1 MQLKKCLALA
11 LSLILFWACV
21 KEEFESAPQSQ
32 GVVVGFYADG
42 SAGTRTTINDDGVST
57 SWSTTDRLALWALNE
72 GTQAYTLNNTPFKVY
87 FRDTSTSAFFTTTLS
102 EAMPEASYTYYA
114 TYPTPASVNGTTATF
129 VAPATQD
136 GKMGGGA
143 AIMVA
148 TPQSGIGALDIITDR
163 GENDELMDG
172 NLHMSMNHKMH
183 ALRMFIPD
191 IDTKRYYGFGDEK
204 VERIELTMPW
214 DIAGTVNADITD
226 PAAGLTLTGNGSK
239 TITLNLQEPIGATT
253 ASGNSYDY
261 DYAYASI
268 IPAPANDPSIYNG
281 VLDAKI
287 YTSTMAARA
296 TISFANIAESHQFLA
311 GHITPVIL
319 NCSEVINRHVIRLTW
334 GENYLGEDIHTIYFY
349 DQSGNEVYR
358 ITDVA
363 SFVATGI
370 HDIDYTFNEN
380 KDSILSPL
388 AEQTLTVKYESANA
402 IVSNTIVMP
411 PNLATEAKC
420 HEIEINVPYL
430 FFEDFTNASVFNQNG
445 DLSATGHSASTIEG
459 SSYGLAG
466 WTGNQIAL
474 IESNGLK
481 ALAIRH
487 QSECSSAVG
496 GSWQGTYRGRAD
508 SAPMTALKSGSAVK
522 IQVSFTYTGYTNGS
536 VAPQVIYGYTYDNSG
551 AIAGQWS
558 AGSSLIDGGTAI
570 ANISGNNNTVLDG
583 GIADVAPNSTSTKG
597 RSASFQIANCTNT
610 YRLSWDC
617 YAPYDANNTS
627 FFGTNTQQWIFID
640 NIKVQI
646 VSE

>member
-1 MQLKKCLALA
+1 MRYMQLKKCLALA

-72 GTQAYTLNNTPFKVY
+72 STQAYTLNNTPFKVY
-87 FRDTSTSAFFTTTLS
+87 FRDTSTSAFFTATLDA
-102 EAMPEASYTYYA
+102 AMPEASYTYYA

-163 GENDELMDG
+163 SQNDELMDG

-214 DIAGTVNADITD
+214 DIAGTVNTDIAD

-253 ASGNSYDY
+253 ASGDSYDY

-268 IPAPANDPSIYNG
+268 IPAPNGDVNIYNG
-281 VLDAKI
+281 QLEAIVYGTTKAAK
-287 YTSTMAARA
+287 S
-296 TISFANIAESHQFLA
+296 TISLANFSSTHSFSA

-319 NCSEVINRHVIRLTW
+319 NCSDIRERHAIRLKW
-334 GENYLGEDIHTIYFY
+334 EGNNLGEDIHTIYFY
-349 DQSGNEVYR
+349 DAAGTEVYR

-363 SFVATGI
+363 SFVETGI
-370 HDIDYTFNEN
+370 HDIDYTFNDS
-380 KDSILSPL
+380 KDAILSSL
-388 AEQTLTVKYESANA
+388 AGQTLTVKYESEHA

-411 PNLATEAKC
+411 LTLATEVKC
-420 HEIEINVPYL
+420 HEIGICAPYL
-430 FFEDFTNASVFNQNG
+430 FFEDFSRLSGYDING
-445 DLSATGHSASTIEG
+445 GNVSTKERAG
-459 SSYGLAG
+459 SSLTDNFFTPG
-466 WTGNQIAL
+466 WTGNQT
-474 IESNGLK
+474 SGQQGN
-481 ALAIRH
+481 AIRLRTRTETLWGIYN
-487 QSECSSAVG
+487 SRV
-496 GSWQGTYRGRAD
+496 D
-508 SAPMTALKSGSAVK
+508 SAPMAGLKDGASVNVV
-522 IQVSFTYTGYTNGS
+522 VSFDYAIAAELENDDCMS
-536 VAPQVIYGYTYDNSG
+536 FSYGYTTTQG
-551 AIAGQWS
+551 AIEAHEYIKYLVYETTKGNH
-558 AGSSLIDGGTAI
+558 IDNAI
-570 ANISGNNNTVLDG
+570 TVK
-583 GIADVAPNSTSTKG
+583 IPSTSYITYPGNDVYPTKYETI
-597 RSASFQIANCTNT
+597 SKFEIQSCTKLH
-610 YRLSWDC
+610 RLSWEMI
-617 YAPYDANNTS
+617 ANGHAVDSKNH
-627 FFGTNTQQWIFID
+627 WLYLD

>member
-1 MQLKKCLALA
+1 MRYMQLKKCLALA

-72 GTQAYTLNNTPFKVY
+72 STQAYTLNNTPFKVY
-87 FRDTSTSAFFTTTLS
+87 FRDTSTSAFFTTTLDA
-102 EAMPEASYTYYA
+102 AMPEASYTYYA

-163 GENDELMDG
+163 SQNDELMDG
-172 NLHMSMNHKMH
+172 NLHMSMSHKMH

-214 DIAGTVNADITD
+214 DIAGTVNTDIAD

-281 VLDAKI
+281 VIEARVYTTNKI
-287 YTSTMAARA
+287 ARS
-296 TISFANIAESHQFLA
+296 TISLANVASSHKFEA
-311 GHITPVIL
+311 GHITPLVL
-319 NCSEVINRHVIRLTW
+319 NCSDVLDRYTLHFLM
-334 GENYLGEDIHTIYFY
+334 GENKLGENIQTVTFY
-349 DQSGNEVYR
+349 DSAGNLLYTIDDAYNNLTVPGFH
-358 ITDVA
+358 A
-363 SFVATGI
+363 L
-370 HDIDYTFNEN
+370 DYTFSTDEE
-380 KDSILSPL
+380 KAPYFAL
-388 AEQTLTVKYESANA
+388 AGQTITVKYESEHA
-402 IVSNTIVMP
+402 IVSSSFVMP
-411 PNLATEAKC
+411 AVNTPGLKTVTLD
-420 HEIEINVPYL
+420 VPYL
-430 FFEDFTNASVFNQNG
+430 FYQDFST
-445 DLSATGHSASTIEG
+445 LSAFSDGHDNPGTGIDIFGNDVSDTYN
-459 SSYGLAG
+459 SSISLANYGLNG
-466 WTGNQIAL
+466 WSAARVGMDKGIIRICCRYESGMWIAAYYKGR
-474 IESNGLK
+474 IDTAPMSNLK
-481 ALAIRH
+481 SNAKVR
-487 QSECSSAVG
+487 VMFDYGG
-496 GSWQGTYRGRAD
+496 GSTDFGLGDVGA
-508 SAPMTALKSGSAVK
+508 SLM
-522 IQVSFTYTGYTNGS
+522 SFGYTTN
-536 VAPQVIYGYTYDNSG
+536 
-551 AIAGQWS
+551 
-558 AGSSLIDGGTAI
+558 
-570 ANISGNNNTVLDG
+570 SGNNTAGSGQNVSIDNAVVSKLDVG
-583 GIADVAPNSTSTKG
+583 LN
-597 RSASFQIANCTNT
+597 ASFDGDLKPYNNGEGIVIDNCSAATRFTWAVTTSRGGSFAGNAN
-610 YRLSWDC
+610 YWL
-617 YAPYDANNTS
+617 YL
-627 FFGTNTQQWIFID
+627 D